1 MHTYSACEVH
11 HDGLLSVERVCAEV
25 CDKLPPG
32 ELFRERLLLKF
43 VHVLVEV
50 LRIRGGEVMAVVVLV
65 LVSVLMVRM
74 VRMGMGV
81 RGVRHGEH
89 LEGELLRRGSERW
102 GLN

>member
-65 LVSVLMVRM
+65 LVAVV
-74 VRMGMGV
+74 VGV

-89 LEGELLRRGSERW
+89 LEGEVLRRGPERW
-102 GLN
+102 GSNW